1 MARILVVDD
10 NIEWLSRLKEV
21 FVSEGYEV
29 DAEKNGIDALH
40 AAGKNTPDLIFTDLL
55 MPEMDGFTLCQKLKS
70 RPELKDVPVIFC
82 SGYFDEKD
90 QKKLEDALGVSE
102 FLRKPARIEK
112 VLELVK
118 SALATPR
125 SDSVQAAENEHHASL
140 QEIYNTTMLAKLS
153 GMVDILHEERQTYKD
168 LLLRFHSLTDS
179 ASDAILIIDTIGNI
193 CYWNRTAES
202 LFQYSQDEAL
212 NQPASLIAPEPL
224 HLSSKALFSAFLESD
239 AVKRLGNQIQF
250 LARRKDGSNF
260 PAELSRSSWQENGTT
275 YQSLIIRD
283 VSERKQAD
291 ETTKRFNRKLMQSLE
306 GTIASVARMVEA
318 RDPYTA
324 GHQQRVGK
332 LAKAIATR
340 MGLSRE
346 QVRGIELGA
355 EIHDIGKIQLP
366 AEILS
371 KPGKLSE
378 LEYAL
383 VQGHAQMGY
392 DILKDIEFP
401 WPVADIARQHHERL
415 DGSGYPQGLKGDA
428 ICLEARIVGVADVV
442 EAMSSHRPYRP
453 GLGIEAALDE
463 IKKHRGTRFD
473 KDVVDACLKL
483 FIENTFNFDSEGQ
496 QKSD

>member
-1 MARILVVDD
+1 
-10 NIEWLSRLKEV
+10 
-21 FVSEGYEV
+21 
-29 DAEKNGIDALH
+29 
-40 AAGKNTPDLIFTDLL
+40 

-90 QKKLEDALGVSE
+90 QKKLEDALGVSQ
-102 FLRKPARIEK
+102 FIRKPARVEEI
-112 VLELVK
+112 LESIK
-118 SALATPR
+118 STLHTTQSPH
-125 SDSVQAAENEHHASL
+125 SSPHPPDKNEPQPKL

-179 ASDAILIIDTIGNI
+179 ASDAILIVDAKGNI
-193 CYWNRTAES
+193 CYWNKTAES
-202 LFQYSQDEAL
+202 CFQYAPDEVL
-212 NQPASLIAPEPL
+212 EKPASII
-224 HLSSKALFSAFLESD
+224 LSGPKYMADKKAFFTFLNSG
-239 AVKRLGNQIQF
+239 AIKRVGDQVELV
-250 LARRKDGSNF
+250 ARRKDGTHF
-260 PAELSRSSWQENGTT
+260 PAELSLSSWQEKDET

-283 VSERKQAD
+283 VTERKLAD
-291 ETTKRFNRKLMQSLE
+291 KEIETFTLKLLQSLE

-324 GHQQRVGK
+324 GHQQRGAK
-332 LAKAIATR
+332 LAVAIATE
-340 MGLSRE
+340 MGLNSE

-371 KPGKLSE
+371 KPGRLSE
-378 LEYAL
+378 LEHTL
-383 VQGHAQMGY
+383 IQGHAQIGY

-401 WPVADIARQHHERL
+401 WPVANIAHQHHERL

-428 ICLEARIVGVADVV
+428 ICLEAAIVAVADVV

-453 GLGIEAALDE
+453 GLGVDAALEE
-463 IKKHRGTRFD
+463 IESKRGLLYHSAA
-473 KDVVDACLKL
+473 VDACIKL
-483 FIENTFNFDSEGQ
+483 FRKNAYDL
-496 QKSD
+496 DPA